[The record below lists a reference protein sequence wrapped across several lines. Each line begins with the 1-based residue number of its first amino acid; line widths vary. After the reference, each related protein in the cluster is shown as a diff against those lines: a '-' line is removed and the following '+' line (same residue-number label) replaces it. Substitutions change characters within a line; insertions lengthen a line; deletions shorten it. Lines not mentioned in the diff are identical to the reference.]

1 MKISWFLLLV
11 VLTVSCIQENNTEII
26 QMKNIGSIYDCEE
39 TGNWYKKEYFVIT
52 NPPNDTIGLLELI
65 SAFNDSTLSV
75 DSISKY
81 KSGSYYRAFYEE
93 TRSFSR
99 DYEEVSGWGSD
110 RIEDHAKKRLLTI
123 RWQESHGSQN
133 LFMISYTSAVL
144 HFSKTY
150 YNISEDELFYNWKL
164 DEQWRE

>member
-1 MKISWFLLLV
+1 MKISWFLLLF
-11 VLTVSCIQENNTEII
+11 VLTVSCSLEKNTEII
-26 QMKNIGSIYDCEE
+26 QMKNIG
-39 TGNWYKKEYFVIT
+39 GVYKSNVTKELSMYEYFVIT

-75 DSISKY
+75 DSIRKY